1 MLLNLVACEYYS
13 RKTRFPLPLS
23 DLMLIKTRQTSP
35 LCRARIHLPHLPQ
48 MLVNGVESILLQTV
62 EKHGDRTSNQVL
74 LFNENKKLGLETL
87 QFYLFVNAY
96 VRDTN

>member
-1 MLLNLVACEYYS
+1 MACEYHS

-23 DLMLIKTRQTSP
+23 GLMLIKTRQTSP
-35 LCRARIHLPHLPQ
+35 LTSSKRARTHLPQ

>member
-1 MLLNLVACEYYS
+1 
-13 RKTRFPLPLS
+13 
-23 DLMLIKTRQTSP
+23 MLIKTRQTSP
-35 LCRARIHLPHLPQ
+35 LTSSKRARTHLPQ

>member
-1 MLLNLVACEYYS
+1 
-13 RKTRFPLPLS
+13 
-23 DLMLIKTRQTSP
+23 
-35 LCRARIHLPHLPQ
+35 

-62 EKHGDRTSNQVL
+62 EKHGDRKSNQVP

>member
-1 MLLNLVACEYYS
+1 MGRCLNLVAGEYHS
-13 RKTRFPLPLS
+13 SKTRFPLPLS

-35 LCRARIHLPHLPQ
+35 LSRARFHLPHLPQ

-74 LFNENKKLGLETL
+74 LFNENKKLELETL
-87 QFYLFVNAY
+87 Q
-96 VRDTN
+96 